1 MGQATMQPLFDHRA
15 PVAPRKRKSSSGRV
29 LALMVLVVV
38 GVAGYV
44 YGPRYYPELKEM
56 VGVQDVPAAL
66 APTTVPGSSL
76 ADLPLGVSVPT
87 GELDQGLLLQALK
100 EMWPMLPATDRHG
113 ACGELLAGGTDA
125 AVRDFMAGWK
135 TAAAARQS
143 SIPTPSKATVAE
155 FLVWSCDP
163 AGGGG

>member
-44 YGPRYYPELKEM
+44 YGPRYYPKLKEM

-100 EMWPMLPATDRHG
+100 EMWPMLPA
-113 ACGELLAGGTDA
+113 GGTDA

-135 TAAAARQS
+135 SAAAARQS